1 MGFDTTDLRNKARR
15 LKNLAITRAIEVLEN
30 PEKYKAEYNETYQT
44 VLKNSVPRS
53 QEITGEDG
61 QGISIVIAKS
71 IADKNNINDLN
82 SSTGTDSEVN
92 PQV

>member
-30 PEKYKAEYNETYQT
+30 PDAHSKETYNETYQT

-61 QGISIVIAKS
+61 ESISIVISKE
-71 IADKNNINDLN
+71 IADKNGINTVASDN
-82 SSTGTDSEVN
+82 S
-92 PQV
+92 